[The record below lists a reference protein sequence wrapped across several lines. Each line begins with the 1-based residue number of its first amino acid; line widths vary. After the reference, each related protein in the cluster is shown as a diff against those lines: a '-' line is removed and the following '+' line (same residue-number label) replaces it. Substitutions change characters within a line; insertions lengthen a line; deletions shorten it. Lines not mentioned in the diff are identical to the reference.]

1 MDFRKK
7 LLILAASSMAFAGLA
22 YGDACGAAQINPTPA
37 PPNLLRLEGTA
48 ELVTDIN
55 VACTGNTLVAT
66 TGQLIANL
74 GLNVTSKQ
82 TAAGPPAVNE
92 ATLLITP
99 AATGVAAVY
108 TGTISGSSVS
118 FGTAAAPVTFPPGA
132 YAMRVANIRVN
143 ASTGAVATYVGESL
157 LATNQGV
164 VIYATAGATNVGYI
178 PGLGFATP
186 TVSGVNNYVICTGN
200 PAKTPISSSFAVK
213 ISENFGG
220 AFKSQTPAMGPAGSV
235 AGMCGQVG
243 GVGGAPC
250 TSTNGEQGSYLGA
263 GTSGTAASGT
273 LFLFSFA
280 NIASGETIYV
290 PTTASI
296 STAANPNVTLT
307 LITSLTNTTPVAASI
322 PTGSTLP
329 ATYVA
334 LTNANGTATAV
345 YDVTGTDNTV
355 LGESVT
361 ITGYITANAGFATAA
376 VSAVTV
382 TVTPAGTGSVN
393 PTLVIPNFTASS
405 NPALTLSSFA
415 VCTTSLLFPFV
426 TNQLGFDTGIV
437 LADTSTDP
445 FGAVGATAGPG
456 ACNLNFYGVGA
467 PTNPVAAPGGSQA
480 SGTTNAFQL
489 SSVAP
494 GFQGYV
500 IAVCNYLYG
509 HGYAFIEYNLTQGNG
524 VAEGY
529 LPLVINGTRGQA
541 TTEALLN

>member
-1 MDFRKK
+1 MDFRQK

-48 ELVTDIN
+48 ELVTDIT
-55 VACTGNTLVAT
+55 VACTGNTLAAT

-82 TAAGPPAVNE
+82 TAAAAGGAPATYEV
-92 ATLLITP
+92 ALLITVG
-99 AATGVAAVY
+99 AAAPTVY
-108 TGTISGSSVS
+108 FGAISGSTVT
-118 FGTAAAPVTFPPGA
+118 FGTTATPVTFPAAA
-132 YAMRVANIRVN
+132 YTMRVANMRVN

-178 PGLGFATP
+178 PSLGFATP
-186 TVSGVNNYVICTGN
+186 TVSGVANYVICTGN

-213 ISENFGG
+213 VTENFGG
-220 AFKSQTPAMGPAGSV
+220 AFKSVTPT
-235 AGMCGQVG
+235 VG
-243 GVGGAPC
+243 AATCGGAAC
-250 TSTNGEQGSYLGA
+250 TVTNGEAGSYTPLTA
-263 GTSGTAASGT
+263 PASVAPVGTAASGT

-290 PTTASI
+290 PTTF
-296 STAANPNVTLT
+296 TNGTLTVT

-322 PTGSTLP
+322 PAGSTLP
-329 ATYVA
+329 AGSA
-334 LTNANGTATAV
+334 PLTSANGAATAV
-345 YDVTGTDNTV
+345 YNVTATDNTV
-355 LGESVT
+355 LGENFT
-361 ITGYITANAGFATAA
+361 ITGYVTANPGFATAA

-382 TVTPAGTGSVN
+382 TVTPAGTGSIN
-393 PTLVIPNFTASS
+393 PTLVIPNFTVSS
-405 NPALTLSSFA
+405 NPALNLSSFA

-445 FGAVGATAGPG
+445 FGAVGATPGPG
-456 ACNLNFYGVGA
+456 ACALNFYGVGA

-494 GFQGYV
+494 GFQGYI

-509 HGYAFIEYNLTQGNG
+509 HGYAFLEYNLTQGNG

-529 LPLVINGTRGQA
+529 LPLVITGTRGQA
-541 TTEALLN
+541 TTEVLNN